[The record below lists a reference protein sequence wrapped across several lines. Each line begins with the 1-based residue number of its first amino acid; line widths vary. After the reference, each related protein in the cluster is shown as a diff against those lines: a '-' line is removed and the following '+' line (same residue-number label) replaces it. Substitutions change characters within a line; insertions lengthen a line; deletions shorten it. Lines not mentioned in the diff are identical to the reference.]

1 MYSSENRLRLDNV
14 LKSLKSSN
22 FKEIVR
28 KEIEQLNP
36 DLLPLQQG
44 MSQGSHVA
52 EEPFKAI
59 VIGYSEEQNY
69 VILKVGIFYS
79 SIIAG
84 CSCADDPTPVDI
96 NQEYCVL
103 KFQISKETGVTEV
116 TLLPES

>member
-14 LKSLKSSN
+14 LKSVKSSN
-22 FKEIVR
+22 FKEIAR

-59 VIGYSEEQNY
+59 VIGYSEEQSN
-69 VILKVGIFYS
+69 VILKAGIFYS

-84 CSCADDPTPVDI
+84 CSCADDPTPIDTI
-96 NQEYCVL
+96 QEYCVL
-103 KFQISKETGVTEV
+103 EFRINKVTGEADAY
-116 TLLPES
+116 LLQES